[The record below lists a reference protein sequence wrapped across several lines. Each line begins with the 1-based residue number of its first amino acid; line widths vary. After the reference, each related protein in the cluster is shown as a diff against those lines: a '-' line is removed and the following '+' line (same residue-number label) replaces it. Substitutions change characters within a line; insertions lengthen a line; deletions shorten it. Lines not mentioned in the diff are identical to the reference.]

1 MGDILVVY
9 DVTVE
14 EQEMLDSV
22 EKQVLKINVGKLQ
35 KVERVPFVFGTEAI
49 RVAVIV
55 PDKTDGV
62 ADAIED
68 YLNKISGVSSIN
80 NVATTL
86 V

>member
-14 EQEMLDSV
+14 DQDFLDKV
-22 EKQVLKINVGKLQ
+22 EKDVKAINVGKLQ
-35 KVERVPFVFGTEAI
+35 KVERVPYVFGTEAI
-49 RVAVIV
+49 RVAVVV

-62 ADAIED
+62 LDAIED
-68 YLNKISGVSSIN
+68 YLNNIEDVSSIN

>member
-14 EQEMLDSV
+14 DQDTLDSV
-22 EKQVLKINVGKLQ
+22 EEQVKKINVGQLQ
-35 KVERVPFVFGTEAI
+35 KVERVPYVFGTHAI
-49 RVAVIV
+49 RVAVVV

-62 ADAIED
+62 LDAIED
-68 YLNKISGVSSIN
+68 YLNSIKDVSSIN